1 MTEQPPQHL
10 PDAPSPALSRARRR
24 SLAIVLVV
32 ALIGR
37 LLVLVNVALTRP
49 HNWLFAHPYEM
60 GLLAGSLLHGHGF
73 SSPFGVPTGPTALI
87 APGYP
92 TLIAAVFFLFGID
105 SFASEIAIIA
115 LQILVAL
122 ITIWL
127 MMRICR
133 EQLDDRT
140 AILAGAFWAVSL
152 PLLWVP
158 AIFWE
163 TSLSACALP
172 AIILLALRCRRHPTI
187 ASFLLLGASSAIVAL
202 INPALLP
209 SLLAILAWAAWQ
221 TRRVARAAPLLGLL
235 ALLLLFSVWPIR
247 NACRFH
253 AFVPLRSTAGF
264 ELWMGNRPGATGFLD
279 QSLFPMY
286 DKSELASYVAKG
298 EVAYTRDKTTQALQ
312 YIRAHPAIF
321 IRLTLRRIFRFWAG
335 TGSLDGPPIYEFH
348 ALLTTLL
355 GFAGLVLLYRNR
367 MRAFAVLMAL
377 PLLLF
382 PLPYY
387 ITHAE
392 FRYRVNLDPLLTL
405 LAAYAVTQL
414 AAQLAARRS
423 RPTPSTPPPPDSA
436 APQSPRSQVSSLP
449 QPSASVA
456 ASAPS
461 PPRRAFPC

>member
-1 MTEQPPQHL
+1 MTDHPPL
-10 PDAPSPALSRARRR
+10 NLREGSSPEDSRARRR
-24 SLAIVLVV
+24 SLAVILVV
-32 ALIGR
+32 ALLGR
-37 LLVLVNVALTRP
+37 LVVLVNVALTRP
-49 HNWLFAHPYEM
+49 RNWLFSRPYEM
-60 GLLAGSLLHGHGF
+60 GLLADSLLHGHGF
-73 SSPFGVPTGPTALI
+73 SSPFGVPTGPTAFI

-115 LQILVAL
+115 LQILVGL
-122 ITIWL
+122 VTIWL
-127 MMRICR
+127 MMRIAR
-133 EQLDDRT
+133 QLLDDRT

-172 AIILLALRCRRHPTI
+172 AIILLALGCRRRPTI
-187 ASFLLLGASSAIVAL
+187 PAWLLLGVSSAIVAL

-209 SLLAILAWAAWQ
+209 TLLAILAWAAWQ

-235 ALLLLFSVWPIR
+235 ALLLLFSPWPIR
-247 NACRFH
+247 NAYRFH

-286 DKSELASYVAKG
+286 DKTELASYVAKG
-298 EVAYTRDKTTQALQ
+298 EVAYTRDKSSQAWD

-321 IRLTLRRIFRFWAG
+321 IRLSLRRCFRFWAG
-335 TGSLDGPPIYEFH
+335 TGNAGGPPIFELH
-348 ALLTTLL
+348 ALLTTIL
-355 GFAGLVLLYRNR
+355 GFTGLVFLYRNR

-392 FRYRVNLDPLLTL
+392 FRYRVNIDPLLTL
-405 LAAYAVTQL
+405 LAAYALTQL
-414 AAQLAARRS
+414 AARWP
-423 RPTPSTPPPPDSA
+423 RPIPSTPPPPDSA
-436 APQSPRSQVSSLP
+436 APQSPRS
-449 QPSASVA
+449 
-456 ASAPS
+456 
-461 PPRRAFPC
+461 R

>member
-1 MTEQPPQHL
+1 MSDQPPLNLRHGS
-10 PDAPSPALSRARRR
+10 SPALSRARRR
-24 SLAIVLVV
+24 SLAVILVV
-32 ALIGR
+32 ALLGR
-37 LLVLVNVALTRP
+37 LLVLLNVALTRP

-105 SFASEIAIIA
+105 TFASEIAIIA

-122 ITIWL
+122 VTIWL

-133 EQLDDRT
+133 QQLDDRT

-152 PLLWVP
+152 PILWVP

-172 AIILLALRCRRHPTI
+172 AIILLALRCRRRPTI
-187 ASFLLLGASSAIVAL
+187 ASLLLLGASSAIVAL

-279 QSLFPMY
+279 ESLFPMY
-286 DKSELASYVAKG
+286 NKSELASYVAKG
-298 EVAYTRDKTTQALQ
+298 EVAYMRDKSDPGLAV
-312 YIRAHPAIF
+312 HP
-321 IRLTLRRIFRFWAG
+321 R
-335 TGSLDGPPIYEFH
+335 PP
-348 ALLTTLL
+348 
-355 GFAGLVLLYRNR
+355 RN
-367 MRAFAVLMAL
+367 LPPSHPPPHL
-377 PLLLF
+377 PLLGRDRQCRSARPSMSSTLSSPPCSGSPAFSSSTATGCAPSPSSWPCLCSSSRF
-382 PLPYY
+382 P
-387 ITHAE
+387 T
-392 FRYRVNLDPLLTL
+392 T
-405 LAAYAVTQL
+405 
-414 AAQLAARRS
+414 S
-423 RPTPSTPPPPDSA
+423 PTPSSATASTSTPSSPFLPPT
-436 APQSPRSQVSSLP
+436 
-449 QPSASVA
+449 
-456 ASAPS
+456 PS
-461 PPRRAFPC
+461 PNSSPNSPPAGRARIPEVVILAQIQKQLSS

>member
-1 MTEQPPQHL
+1 
-10 PDAPSPALSRARRR
+10 
-24 SLAIVLVV
+24 V
-32 ALIGR
+32 ALLGR
-37 LLVLVNVALTRP
+37 LLVLANVALTRP

-60 GLLAGSLLHGHGF
+60 GLLASSLLHGHGF
-73 SSPFGVPTGPTALI
+73 SSPFGVPTGPTALV

-92 TLIAAVFFLFGID
+92 TLIAAVFFVFGAY

-115 LQILVAL
+115 LQILVGL
-122 ITIWL
+122 VTIWL

-133 EQLDDRT
+133 ELLDDRT

-152 PLLWVP
+152 PLLWIP

-172 AIILLALRCRRHPTI
+172 AILLLALNCRRRPTI
-187 ASFLLLGASSAIVAL
+187 AAWLLLGVSAAIVAL

-209 SLLAILAWAAWQ
+209 TLVAIMAWAAWQ
-221 TRRVARAAPLLGLL
+221 TRRIARAAPLLGLL

-253 AFVPLRSTAGF
+253 AFIPLRSTAGF

-279 QSLFPMY
+279 ESLFPMY
-286 DKSELASYVAKG
+286 NHSELASYVAKG
-298 EVAYTRDKTTQALQ
+298 EVAYTRDKTTQAWD

-321 IRLTLRRIFRFWAG
+321 LDLSLRRCFRFWSG
-335 TGSLDGPPIYEFH
+335 TGSVGGPRIYELH
-348 ALLTTLL
+348 ALLTAIL
-355 GFAGLVLLYRNR
+355 GFTGLVFLYRNR

-392 FRYRVNLDPLLTL
+392 FRYRLNLDPLLTL
-405 LAAYAVTQL
+405 LAAYAITQL
-414 AAQLAARRS
+414 AALW
-423 RPTPSTPPPPDSA
+423 
-436 APQSPRSQVSSLP
+436 
-449 QPSASVA
+449 
-456 ASAPS
+456 
-461 PPRRAFPC
+461 PRRRDSSRHSG

>member
-1 MTEQPPQHL
+1 MSDQPPLNLRHGS
-10 PDAPSPALSRARRR
+10 SPALSRARRR

-32 ALIGR
+32 ALLGR
-37 LLVLVNVALTRP
+37 LLVLLNVALTRP

-60 GLLAGSLLHGHGF
+60 GLLAGSLLHGHGL

-105 SFASEIAIIA
+105 TFASEIAIIA

-122 ITIWL
+122 VTIWL

-133 EQLDDRT
+133 QQLDDRT

-187 ASFLLLGASSAIVAL
+187 APALLLGASSAVVAL

-355 GFAGLVLLYRNR
+355 GFAGLLLLYRNR

-414 AAQLAARRS
+414 AAQLAARRP
-423 RPTPSTPPPPDSA
+423 RPTPSTPPPPGSA
-436 APQSPRSQVSSLP
+436 APQSPRSQ
-449 QPSASVA
+449 
-456 ASAPS
+456 
-461 PPRRAFPC
+461 

>member
-1 MTEQPPQHL
+1 M
-10 PDAPSPALSRARRR
+10 AVSWF
-24 SLAIVLVV
+24 VL
-32 ALIGR
+32 
-37 LLVLVNVALTRP
+37 NVALTRP

-60 GLLAGSLLHGHGF
+60 GLLAGSLLHGHGL

-92 TLIAAVFFLFGID
+92 TLIAAVFFLFGIN

-122 ITIWL
+122 VTIWL
-127 MMRICR
+127 IMRICR
-133 EQLDDRT
+133 QQLDDST

-172 AIILLALRCRRHPTI
+172 AIILLALRCRRRPAI
-187 ASFLLLGASSAIVAL
+187 PAWLLLGASSAIVAL

-209 SLLAILAWAAWQ
+209 TLLAILAWAAWQ
-221 TRRVARAAPLLGLL
+221 TRRIARAAPLLGLL
-235 ALLLLFSVWPIR
+235 ALLLLFSPWPIR

-298 EVAYTRDKTTQALQ
+298 EVAYMRDKSDQALQ
-312 YIRAHPAIF
+312 YIRSHPGVF
-321 IRLTLRRIFRFWAG
+321 LRLTLRRCFRFWAG
-335 TGSLDGPPIYEFH
+335 TGSAVGPPIYEFH

-355 GFAGLVLLYRNR
+355 GFAGLLFLYRNR

-392 FRYRVNLDPLLTL
+392 FRYRINLDPLLTL

-414 AAQLAARRS
+414 AAQLAARWP

-436 APQSPRSQVSSLP
+436 APQSPRS
-449 QPSASVA
+449 
-456 ASAPS
+456 
-461 PPRRAFPC
+461 R

>member
-10 PDAPSPALSRARRR
+10 PDAPSPADPRARRR

-32 ALIGR
+32 ALLGR
-37 LLVLVNVALTRP
+37 LLVLLNVATTRP

-60 GLLAGSLLHGHGF
+60 GLLARSLLHGHGL
-73 SSPFGVPTGPTALI
+73 SSPFGVTTGPTALI

-92 TLIAAVFFLFGID
+92 TLIAAVFFVFGICT
-105 SFASEIAIIA
+105 FASEIAIIA

-122 ITIWL
+122 VTIWL

-133 EQLDDRT
+133 QQLDDRT

-163 TSLSACALP
+163 TSFSACALP
-172 AIILLALRCRRHPTI
+172 AIILLALHCRRQPTI
-187 ASFLLLGASSAIVAL
+187 PAWLLLGSSAAAVAL

-209 SLLAILAWAAWQ
+209 ALLAILAWAAWQ

-235 ALLLLFSVWPIR
+235 ALLLLFSPWPIR
-247 NACRFH
+247 NAVRFH
-253 AFVPLRSTAGF
+253 AFIPLRSTAGF

-279 QSLFPMY
+279 ESLFPIY

-298 EVAYTRDKTTQALQ
+298 EVAYTREKTTQAWD

-321 IRLTLRRIFRFWAG
+321 IRLSLRRCFRFWAG
-335 TGSLDGPPIYEFH
+335 TGNPGGPPIYEFH

-355 GFAGLVLLYRNR
+355 GFAGLLFLYRNR

-414 AAQLAARRS
+414 ITRW
-423 RPTPSTPPPPDSA
+423 
-436 APQSPRSQVSSLP
+436 
-449 QPSASVA
+449 
-456 ASAPS
+456 
-461 PPRRAFPC
+461 PRRQN

>member
-1 MTEQPPQHL
+1 
-10 PDAPSPALSRARRR
+10 
-24 SLAIVLVV
+24 
-32 ALIGR
+32 
-37 LLVLVNVALTRP
+37 
-49 HNWLFAHPYEM
+49 M
-60 GLLAGSLLHGHGF
+60 GLLAGSLLHGHGL

-105 SFASEIAIIA
+105 TFASEIAIIA

-122 ITIWL
+122 VTIWL
-127 MMRICR
+127 MMRICRR

-172 AIILLALRCRRHPTI
+172 AIILLALRCRRHPAI

-209 SLLAILAWAAWQ
+209 SLLAIFAWAAWQ

-279 QSLFPMY
+279 ESLFPMY

-298 EVAYTRDKTTQALQ
+298 EVAYMRDKSAQALQ
-312 YIRAHPAIF
+312 YIRAHPGIF

-335 TGSLDGPPIYEFH
+335 TGSAVGPPIYEFH

-355 GFAGLVLLYRNR
+355 GFAGLLFLYRNR
-367 MRAFAVLMAL
+367 MRAFAGLMAL

-414 AAQLAARRS
+414 VAQLAARWPRPH
-423 RPTPSTPPPPDSA
+423 PTPSTPPPPGSS
-436 APQSPRSQVSSLP
+436 APQSPRSQ
-449 QPSASVA
+449 
-456 ASAPS
+456 
-461 PPRRAFPC
+461 

>member
-1 MTEQPPQHL
+1 MSDQPPLNLRHGS
-10 PDAPSPALSRARRR
+10 SPAVSRARRR

-32 ALIGR
+32 ALLGR
-37 LLVLVNVALTRP
+37 LLVLLNVATTRP

-60 GLLAGSLLHGHGF
+60 GLLASSLLHGHGF

-122 ITIWL
+122 VTIWL

-133 EQLDDRT
+133 QQLDDST

-172 AIILLALRCRRHPTI
+172 AIILLALRCRRGPTI
-187 ASFLLLGASSAIVAL
+187 PAWLLLGASSAIVAL

-209 SLLAILAWAAWQ
+209 TLLAIMGWAAWQ
-221 TRRVARAAPLLGLL
+221 TRRIARAAPLLGLL
-235 ALLLLFSVWPIR
+235 ALLLLFSPWPIR

-298 EVAYTRDKTTQALQ
+298 EVAYMRDKSDRALQ
-312 YIRAHPAIF
+312 YIRSHPGVF
-321 IRLTLRRIFRFWAG
+321 LRLTLRRCFRFWAG
-335 TGSLDGPPIYEFH
+335 TGSAVGPPIYEFH

-355 GFAGLVLLYRNR
+355 GFAGLLFLYRNR

-392 FRYRVNLDPLLTL
+392 FRYRVILDPLLTI

-414 AAQLAARRS
+414 ATQLAARWPRT
-423 RPTPSTPPPPDSA
+423 RP
-436 APQSPRSQVSSLP
+436 SS
-449 QPSASVA
+449 
-456 ASAPS
+456 
-461 PPRRAFPC
+461 

>member
-1 MTEQPPQHL
+1 MSDQPPLNLRHGS
-10 PDAPSPALSRARRR
+10 SPAVSRARRR

-32 ALIGR
+32 ALLGR
-37 LLVLVNVALTRP
+37 LLVLLNVATTRP

-60 GLLAGSLLHGHGF
+60 GLLASSLLHGHGF

-105 SFASEIAIIA
+105 TFASEIAIIA

-122 ITIWL
+122 VTIWL

-172 AIILLALRCRRHPTI
+172 AIILLALNCRRRPAI
-187 ASFLLLGASSAIVAL
+187 PAWLLLGSSAAIVAL

-286 DKSELASYVAKG
+286 DKTELASYVAKG
-298 EVAYTRDKTTQALQ
+298 EVAYMRDKSSQAWD

-321 IRLTLRRIFRFWAG
+321 IRLTLRRCFRFWAG

-355 GFAGLVLLYRNR
+355 GFAGLVFLFRNR
-367 MRAFAVLMAL
+367 MRAFALLMAL
-377 PLLLF
+377 PMLLF

-392 FRYRVNLDPLLTL
+392 FRYRINLDPLLTL

-414 AAQLAARRS
+414 AARWPRPH
-423 RPTPSTPPPPDSA
+423 PTPSTPPPPDSA
-436 APQSPRSQVSSLP
+436 ARQSPRS
-449 QPSASVA
+449 
-456 ASAPS
+456 
-461 PPRRAFPC
+461 R

>member
-1 MTEQPPQHL
+1 MSDHPPL
-10 PDAPSPALSRARRR
+10 NLRDAPSPADPRARRQ

-32 ALIGR
+32 ALLGR
-37 LLVLVNVALTRP
+37 LVVLLNVALTRP

-60 GLLAGSLLHGHGF
+60 GLLAGSLLHGHGL

-122 ITIWL
+122 VTIWL

-133 EQLDDRT
+133 QQLDDST

-172 AIILLALRCRRHPTI
+172 AIILLALRCRRGPTI
-187 ASFLLLGASSAIVAL
+187 PAWLLLGASSAIVAL

-209 SLLAILAWAAWQ
+209 TLLAILAWAAWQ
-221 TRRVARAAPLLGLL
+221 TRRIARAAPLLGLL
-235 ALLLLFSVWPIR
+235 ALLLLFSPWPIR

-298 EVAYTRDKTTQALQ
+298 EVAYMRDKSDRALQ
-312 YIRAHPAIF
+312 YIRSHPGVF
-321 IRLTLRRIFRFWAG
+321 LRLTLRRCFRFWAG
-335 TGSLDGPPIYEFH
+335 TGSAVGPPIYEFH

-355 GFAGLVLLYRNR
+355 GFAGLLFLYRNR

-392 FRYRVNLDPLLTL
+392 FRYRINLDPLLTL

-414 AAQLAARRS
+414 AAQLAARWP

-436 APQSPRSQVSSLP
+436 APQSPRS
-449 QPSASVA
+449 
-456 ASAPS
+456 
-461 PPRRAFPC
+461 R